1 MKFHLAIRTV
11 ARLARRRGEI
21 SSEQFNALATAV
33 PVLADSEDSVA
44 ADLAQT
50 AFEIG
55 VNDGTINGATP
66 LGKINWA
73 NFFAFLEKIL
83 PIILQL
89 ITPKPATN

>member
-1 MKFHLAIRTV
+1 MKFHLALRTV
-11 ARLARRRGEI
+11 ARLARRRGKI
-21 SSEQFNALATAV
+21 SSEQFDALTTAV
-33 PVLADSEDSVA
+33 PVLADGPDSA
-44 ADLAQT
+44 AGDLAQT

-55 VNDGTINGATP
+55 VNDGTFDGATP

-89 ITPKPATN
+89 ISVKSTA